1 MFLFILTIVF
11 CLNYSIINAT
21 DNLRGSVLHNYSHF
35 LRELE
40 ESSDYIYYDGD
51 TDVYEDESTYQFTT
65 LFSDDE
71 FRLLPQIYTEKINTI
86 YVDNLI
92 NLEVET
98 EHWTKFN
105 EFKNKYG
112 KEYNTFEEFKTRFLI
127 FKNNL
132 KEINKHNLVQTF
144 TMGINSFTD
153 LSQYEF
159 RSKYVIG
166 INNGDVSLQN
176 NNFGTCILFNYT
188 QLTVPD
194 ELDWRNFNA
203 VTPVK
208 NQGQCGSCW
217 SFSATGAIEGAY
229 AIKSNVLISLS
240 EEQLVDCSRLYGNN
254 GCNGGLMDSAFKYT
268 MVNGMCSENDYPY
281 TSSSGKTKYNCLKC
295 NPVVKVH
302 GCYDVQSND
311 QLALK
316 EAVSIGPVS
325 VAIDADTRY
334 FQSYSSGIMDLSD
347 CNLNLDH
354 GVLIVGYGI
363 ENDTKYWLLK
373 NSWGDS
379 WGEQGYFRILRTD
392 SDNDSGICGVAI
404 QPSFPV
410 I

>member
-1 MFLFILTIVF
+1 
-11 CLNYSIINAT
+11 
-21 DNLRGSVLHNYSHF
+21 
-35 LRELE
+35 LE

>member
-40 ESSDYIYYDGD
+40 DSSDYIYYDD
-51 TDVYEDESTYQFTT
+51 DVVEDEATYQFTT

-71 FRLLPQIYTEKINTI
+71 FILLPQIYTEKINAI

-92 NLEVET
+92 TLELET

-105 EFKNKYG
+105 EFKNKYR

-132 KEINKHNLVQTF
+132 NEINKHNLIQTF
-144 TMGINSFTD
+144 KMGINSFTD
-153 LSQYEF
+153 LSKYEF

-166 INNGDVSLQN
+166 LNNGDVSLPN
-176 NNFGTCILFNYT
+176 NNFGTCRLFNYT
-188 QLTVPD
+188 KTTIPD

-268 MVNGMCSENDYPY
+268 MVNGICSENDYPY

-347 CNLNLDH
+347 CNANLDH

-363 ENDTKYWLLK
+363 ENGTKYWLLK

-392 SDNDSGICGVAI
+392 SYNDSGICGVAI
-404 QPSFPV
+404 QPSFP
-410 I
+410 II